1 MVNVL
6 KGICNCEKGA
16 IDILASDAEITRTE
30 TLDNVRQLEQRQA
43 QLQADAIQLKDS
55 QLALIEQL
63 KKCCKNDA
71 ALKLLVRA
79 GVQEQLAAVSL
90 VTPHTRA
97 VGMHACA
104 PTQSYSSYIAYLL
117 FKITKP

>member
-1 MVNVL
+1 M
-6 KGICNCEKGA
+6 KGICNCCEKGVIA
-16 IDILASDAEITRTE
+16 ILASDAEITRTE

-90 VTPHTRA
+90 VTTHMASSQCGPHVRPHNLTA
-97 VGMHACA
+97 V
-104 PTQSYSSYIAYLL
+104 T
-117 FKITKP
+117 